1 MRIKNTRDD
10 TNVPNINMLIYGRG
24 GVGKSTFGATF
35 PKPLLLDF
43 ENGTKYFKQRGIEIP
58 VAKFSNFPTKKE
70 QAEIIANMSQLET
83 IIIDPI
89 GEAMEKL
96 IKDREIINGLK
107 YRQQD
112 GSLTIAGWGKVK
124 DEMRNFLKALRDTGK
139 NLVIIAHTTE
149 IADGEVQKF
158 RPLLATKLIDELI
171 AMVDI
176 VGYLDVITISK
187 DEKKH
192 IIRVNPADERY
203 DAKDR
208 TGALP
213 DIVKPEYEWIHNCII
228 GKQPEAPT
236 EAPKTPEAQEPP
248 EEETPKE
255 TPKETKPS
263 LKNPTQEEQ
272 EEQEAIKQADEIG
285 EDYLPNPFDK

>member
-1 MRIKNTRDD
+1 MEIQNTRDYP
-10 TNVPNINMLIYGRG
+10 NVPNINILIYGRG

-35 PKPLLLDF
+35 PKPLFLDF
-43 ENGTKYFKQRGIEIP
+43 ENGVKYFKQRGIEVP
-58 VAKFSNFPTKKE
+58 VVQFQNFPTKEE
-70 QAEIIANMSQLET
+70 QQKVIAYVEKAFET

-96 IKDREIINGLK
+96 MKDRELISGAK

-112 GSLTIAGWGKVK
+112 GSLTMAGWGKVK
-124 DEMRNFLKALRDTGK
+124 DEMRTFIKALRDTGK
-139 NLVIIAHTTE
+139 NVVIIAHTTVV
-149 IADGEVQKF
+149 ADGEVQKL

-176 VGYLDVITISK
+176 VGYLDVIK
-187 DEKKH
+187 MDKNDYKR

-213 DIVKPEYEWIHNCII
+213 DTLQPNYQWIYNYII
-228 GKQPEAPT
+228 EKQAKEPAKE
-236 EAPKTPEAQEPP
+236 EPKEVTPEKKITPPNKEGKIPDEEIPVIEEP
-248 EEETPKE
+248 ESKE
-255 TPKETKPS
+255 DVEVVPGTS
-263 LKNPTQEEQ
+263 
-272 EEQEAIKQADEIG
+272 
-285 EDYLPNPFDK
+285 NPF